1 MDVDGITF
9 SSLLMLRNDSRKL
22 MLLDLYFE
30 GLLIYYFL
38 MNNFIL
44 QTMLWQNVIWAIYVC
59 CVRSCKLPTVI
70 KEWLHK

>member
-9 SSLLMLRNDSRKL
+9 SSLLKLRNDSRKL

-44 QTMLWQNVIWAIYVC
+44 HRQC
-59 CVRSCKLPTVI
+59 CGKTLYGQFMYAAFVRVNFPLI
-70 KEWLHK
+70 